1 MIRAAA
7 AQQRNCQLAPV
18 LPVISLITVPPRRS
32 NLRARLARG
41 LISLSCEGLKIPP
54 RRYAAVNEKGP
65 FRLRGTALFPL
76 LEVMKTLSEFDASG
90 QAT

>member
-1 MIRAAA
+1 
-7 AQQRNCQLAPV
+7 
-18 LPVISLITVPPRRS
+18 
-32 NLRARLARG
+32 
-41 LISLSCEGLKIPP
+41 LKIPP